1 MKYLKQSI
9 IFAFALGALAYFSFS
24 ERGPRGVHAKFLGG
38 PPLSMTG
45 APGEGTCVG
54 CHYTYGEPNKG
65 LGHVRVTGLP
75 AVYTPGQTYNLT
87 VTVSDPQARSWG
99 FEMTAVDATGTSTAV
114 GNLTVADSVTTA
126 KRAAPTPDGK
136 TRTYLSHFTGGI
148 YQGQANSASWSFTW
162 TAPNASVGDIIF
174 YASGNAANNQV
185 SPEDDYIYTTAA
197 VVKSPNADRLTALS
211 AYSASSGATQVDLT
225 VQGTFDAGAKIVF
238 YGTELTTQAV
248 AGGLSAS
255 IPANL
260 LGATG
265 AYPVAVKQ
273 PSGALTN
280 TRFFAL
286 SSAVNPQAATTTEG
300 ASYTL
305 NVAPGSIAS
314 LFGTRLVVSNTG
326 LGVAPSIPLPLALK
340 SSTVYVNG
348 VPAPL
353 YYAGDTQMNFQIPFG
368 TAPGTASVVV
378 LRGDGEISRGMANI
392 LAAAPALLTTNQQG
406 TGQVLAQNAVDYS
419 LNGDPASLPGAK
431 RVKKGDYLIFYGTG
445 TGADLVDFTTRQS
458 VKVADGMSAGAS
470 PLVATAATPTV
481 TIGGKAATVG
491 FSGLHP
497 VYVGVWQLNVQ
508 VPPDAP
514 SGAAVD
520 VVISYA
526 GGASKTVTVAVE

>member
-1 MKYLKQSI
+1 MKHLKQSI
-9 IFAFALGALAYFSFS
+9 VIAFALGALLFFAFS
-24 ERGPRGVHAKFLGG
+24 ERGVKAYSYFP
-38 PPLSMTG
+38 PPLTMTG
-45 APGEGTCVG
+45 APGEGTCLG
-54 CHYTYGEPNKG
+54 CHSTYAELNVGAG
-65 LGHVRVTGLP
+65 SVRITGLP
-75 AVYTPGQTYNLT
+75 PTYTPGNTYTLT
-87 VTVSDPQARSWG
+87 VTVTDPQADRWG
-99 FEMTAVDATGTSTAV
+99 FELTAIDAIGSSVNAGSFNITDSATTIKR
-114 GNLTVADSVTTA
+114 NDTVSG
-126 KRAAPTPDGK
+126 R
-136 TRTYLSHFTGGI
+136 TRTYISHNGGGVFL
-148 YQGQANSASWSFTW
+148 GQTKSGSWSFTW
-162 TAPNASVGDIIF
+162 TAPPASAGDVVF
-174 YASGNAANNQV
+174 YAAGNAATRGQ
-185 SPEDDYIYTTAA
+185 PEYDYIYTATAIA
-197 VVKSPNADRLTALS
+197 RSPNAENLTGLS

-248 AGGLSAS
+248 TGGLSAS
-255 IPANL
+255 ISSSSNL
-260 LGATG
+260 LSTPG
-265 AYPVAVKQ
+265 AYPVAVRLS
-273 PSGALTN
+273 SGALTN

-378 LRGDGEISRGMANI
+378 LRGDGEISRGTANI

-419 LNGDPASLPGAK
+419 LNGEPANLPGAK

-445 TGADLVDFTTRQS
+445 TGADLVDFTTRQPL
-458 VKVADGMSAGAS
+458 KVSDGVSAGAS
-470 PLVATAATPTV
+470 PLVATAATPAV